1 MKTPA
6 IKAVRHDQ
14 IRALTIEQLHQLTA
28 ADLNRL
34 AGFAERRLGWLP
46 RSRFSGEDAV
56 QKALLSLIRGTRNGN
71 SGRRPKMEHV
81 RTKGAFLHYIRSAT
95 NSVIEGTRR
104 NRELLFI
111 HESIHRTWDGE
122 EEQTTVVLAAGTEPD
137 ADASLVDLKR
147 EFFLRLHRKAPPKLL
162 PDIDEWEKSFFWADH
177 VPYHRVRDHSRQV
190 RVLAKRVLKDLAE
203 DPITRELSC

>member
-6 IKAVRHDQ
+6 KKAARDGQ
-14 IRALTIEQLHQLTA
+14 IRALTIEQLPAYSRGSNL
-28 ADLNRL
+28 L

-122 EEQTTVVLAAGTEPD
+122 EEQTTVVLAAGTEPMRMP
-137 ADASLVDLKR
+137 A
-147 EFFLRLHRKAPPKLL
+147 
-162 PDIDEWEKSFFWADH
+162 WW
-177 VPYHRVRDHSRQV
+177 
-190 RVLAKRVLKDLAE
+190 
-203 DPITRELSC
+203 T